1 MQNQHDRTVNHQMQT
16 QLNRTFYMPLTRM
29 GIFLSTVFSKL
40 SSVRG
45 DVSLVRVRPQLSGDV
60 RSLVGSQWRRVTGR
74 GPGHSDPGIACVQT
88 VIGNKN

>member
-45 DVSLVRVRPQLSGDV
+45 DVSLVRVRPQLSGEV
-60 RSLVGSQWRRVTGR
+60 RAAGRQWRRVTGQ
-74 GPGHSDPGIACVQT
+74 GPGHSWHRLCPNSDW
-88 VIGNKN
+88 K